1 MADKYATCRQ
11 TMRGSGH
18 ASFSVLKNFRRAGH
32 TCHTQIT
39 ELLDFF
45 KEKSI
50 MSSNRWGHDSFPLE
64 LHFLPLSDLHR
75 QYKHDM

>member
-18 ASFSVLKNFRRAGH
+18 ASFAVLKNFRRAGH

-45 KEKSI
+45 RREIDNVKQSLGPRQFSI
-50 MSSNRWGHDSFPLE
+50 RASFSSFVRPT
-64 LHFLPLSDLHR
+64 PPV
-75 QYKHDM
+75 QA